1 MIIGIQKENLTMLK
15 TKKHAYILLVCYIVV
30 MTLTVGIIIDA
41 KPKKN
46 DDTAGAKFWDDIEKL
61 TKPGKIIEDILKRIG
76 VIDKELSDLEK
87 EQNIHKAHAVSC
99 DNSVTQWKAEK
110 KKYVESYTAAY
121 NSHSA
126 ASQALSEAKA
136 ALTQAQKD
144 ITTASDRLDALSN
157 FSNTYMSPSVS
168 DEIDE
173 WLEKL
178 KDARSRKSAAESDIP
193 MQEAIIAAAEKHME
207 DTHKR
212 IIVAVGMIAHF
223 ENREAYHDSK
233 VESIQVD
240 IDKLK
245 AEAKVEDDKKQK
257 ILDDYDKKDEDD

>member
-1 MIIGIQKENLTMLK
+1 MEGRE
-15 TKKHAYILLVCYIVV
+15 
-30 MTLTVGIIIDA
+30 
-41 KPKKN
+41 
-46 DDTAGAKFWDDIEKL
+46 
-61 TKPGKIIEDILKRIG
+61 
-76 VIDKELSDLEK
+76 
-87 EQNIHKAHAVSC
+87 
-99 DNSVTQWKAEK
+99 